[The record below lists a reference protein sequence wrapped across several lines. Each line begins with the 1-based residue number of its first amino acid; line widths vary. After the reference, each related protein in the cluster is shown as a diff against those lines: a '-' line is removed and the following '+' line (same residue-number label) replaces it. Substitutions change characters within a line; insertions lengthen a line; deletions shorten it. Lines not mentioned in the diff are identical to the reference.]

1 MLPPEYTK
9 AVLAEYRQ
17 KTVANT
23 LPIDMR
29 QLSPAG
35 FKAACLEVCRERYS
49 RKDEFILKAF
59 FGEGS
64 EQENC
69 LRAIAR
75 RDIDKFRP
83 LVNFFKGKTT
93 KPDGK
98 IVELAAWLIDFNP
111 RPYDP
116 RIKYVIDQDT
126 TPVSPQDSPAN
137 ITIEIPQ
144 IQSGKI
150 DDAPRSTSSEVEEK
164 GKKRKK
170 IILVITITVAVAM
183 TIYWMRPNKP
193 PAPVYIGHQACMF
206 WDEDHYQIIPC
217 QQHGDTMVVALDS
230 NKLVHFRK
238 ITQPDTITTNAIGT
252 IWYVRYRKEYEFYT
266 ADGFHPIDPTLRLR
280 PITEYIIRNHI
291 HSKQ

>member
-9 AVLAEYRQ
+9 AVLAEYRR
-17 KTVANT
+17 KTAANT

-35 FKAACLEVCRERYS
+35 FKAACLEVCRERYN

-64 EQENC
+64 DQENC

-83 LVNFFKGKTT
+83 LVNFLKGRTT

-98 IVELAAWLIDFNP
+98 IVELAAWLIDFNL

-116 RIKYVIDQDT
+116 QIKYVINPDT
-126 TPVSPQDSPAN
+126 ISVSPQRAPAN
-137 ITIEIPQ
+137 GTIEIPQ
-144 IQSGKI
+144 AESGEI
-150 DDAPRSTSSEVEEK
+150 DDASRSTSSEVRKK

-170 IILVITITVAVAM
+170 ITLVITITVAVAM
-183 TIYWMRPNKP
+183 IIYLVRTNKP
-193 PAPVYIGHQACMF
+193 LAPVYIGHQACMF
-206 WDEDHYQIIPC
+206 WNEDHYQPISC
-217 QQHGDTMVVALDS
+217 QPHGDTMVVALDS
-230 NKLVHFRK
+230 NRLVHFRK
-238 ITQPDTITTNAIGT
+238 ITQPDTITANAIGT
-252 IWYVRYRKEYEFYT
+252 IWYVRYRKDYEFYT
-266 ADGFHPIDPTLRLR
+266 ADGYHPIDPNLWLR

-291 HSKQ
+291 HPKQ